1 MGLSGVGSRPTK
13 SEKEAREARLTE
25 KEARLTY
32 DKKLADREGEKE
44 ADLFELRMMERDQPD
59 QQRTKEEEAYQR
71 DIETRISYR
80 SIRVNVGKTEK
91 KKEMAL
97 LRFIEKDGK
106 LQCQVDGEFDGK
118 ELLESSTNLK
128 HIEIAETKESK
139 KNKKKKKKKNLT
151 PGGGHHTNDDNGT
164 ISDGTNDN
172 VMAAAD
178 INDYIIKIICKTNK
192 GKQDSILIYLEG
204 MADDDIK
211 KLLEAL
217 YWISHKDDGI
227 IKDEAKL
234 FEEMSQYGLL
244 PHPLKL
250 KRARRRL
257 TEADLPRS
265 SYLHSAEEVLARRR
279 LVDHARMQAKDV
291 DTMSPSELVMQ

>member
-1 MGLSGVGSRPTK
+1 MGKKTPDKLSGVSSQST
-13 SEKEAREARLTE
+13 REARLTE

-44 ADLFELRMMERDQPD
+44 ADLFELRMMERDQAD

-139 KNKKKKKKKNLT
+139 KNK
-151 PGGGHHTNDDNGT
+151 
-164 ISDGTNDN
+164 
-172 VMAAAD
+172 
-178 INDYIIKIICKTNK
+178 
-192 GKQDSILIYLEG
+192 
-204 MADDDIK
+204 
-211 KLLEAL
+211 
-217 YWISHKDDGI
+217 
-227 IKDEAKL
+227 
-234 FEEMSQYGLL
+234 
-244 PHPLKL
+244 
-250 KRARRRL
+250 
-257 TEADLPRS
+257 
-265 SYLHSAEEVLARRR
+265 
-279 LVDHARMQAKDV
+279 
-291 DTMSPSELVMQ
+291 